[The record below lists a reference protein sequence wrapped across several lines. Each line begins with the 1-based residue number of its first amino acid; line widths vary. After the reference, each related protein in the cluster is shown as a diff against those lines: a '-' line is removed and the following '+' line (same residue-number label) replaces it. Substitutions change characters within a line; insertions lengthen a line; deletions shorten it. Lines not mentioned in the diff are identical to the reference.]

1 MNFSYKNSDSGFTL
15 IEVLISLFLLILISL
30 AIFQATTQTYRIRE
44 TLVNE
49 GDFHNG
55 VRLSMGI
62 LERDISQL
70 FSPITLLPPKT
81 GPAAPVNP
89 ADAEA
94 LATGDLSRTTQFW
107 TGAIDKSGLR
117 PSRFVGSDNK
127 LSFVTNSHIRVYKDA
142 PESEFEKVVYEMR
155 PEKSEIQSPEGKVL
169 TKIADTNVF
178 DDESR
183 KDTWTHTY
191 PLLHGVK
198 KLKFRYYRKDKKSWE
213 TSWDSDKDDLKNK
226 YPDMIE
232 VSIEV
237 VGPSRMFFEGTFIF
251 RPEVPFN
258 GLDPST

>member
-1 MNFSYKNSDSGFTL
+1 MNFSCKSNSGFTL
-15 IEVLISLFLLILISL
+15 IEVLISLFLLIIISL

-44 TLVNE
+44 TLVSE

-55 VRLSMGI
+55 VRLSMGV

-70 FSPITLLPPKT
+70 FSPITMLPPK
-81 GPAAPVNP
+81 PANAAPPSP
-89 ADAEA
+89 AESEA
-94 LATGDLSRTTQFW
+94 LANGDLGRTTEFW
-107 TGAIDKSGLR
+107 GGAVDKSGLR
-117 PSRFVGSDNK
+117 PSRFIGSDTK
-127 LSFVTNSHIRVYKDA
+127 LSFVTNSHIRV
-142 PESEFEKVVYEMR
+142 FEKVTYEMR
-155 PEKSEIQSPEGKVL
+155 AEKSELQNAGGKVL

-178 DDESR
+178 DDASK
-183 KDTWTHTY
+183 KDTWIHIY
-191 PLLHGVK
+191 PLLHGIK
-198 KLKFRYYRKDKKSWE
+198 KLKFRFYRKDKKSWE
-213 TSWDSDKDDLKNK
+213 SSWDSDKDDLKNK